1 MGKKFN
7 LADYLPEADKVSD
20 SDHAEITRIFIEDLR
35 DNPRNFYQVGSL
47 EEDLADSIQING
59 LLDPLVVYKID
70 RKPSPEWRVISGH
83 RRLRAIRTLHDRSE
97 AGRKQ
102 WSTVPCRVIPRPAD
116 EAREDLM
123 LIQAN
128 STGRVLTPGEM
139 AQQARRLRE
148 ALTKLREQGAD
159 LPGRMRDA
167 VAEAMQI
174 SGSKL
179 ERITTIDKSLAVPG
193 FRAAWNAKELPEAAA
208 YEIARM
214 SREDQYRLLD
224 RAIDAGLDYGSLD
237 IKSVNKLKR
246 QIEAGESTSQD
257 LAVAAEKLGI
267 KCPEGDYSPLM
278 AYLVAEAVPSGV
290 KIMVRDAE
298 NKAEGIAVLHDFGL
312 THSSTGG
319 MDVCHAADPGGL
331 TITRPIRRR
340 LKWTEVWELIALD
353 TMQRASA
360 WLPEKEKAAAKTQRE
375 DAGGAS
381 PAPTGEPET
390 PRAAEGA
397 GPYGWRNCLKD
408 PPEEG
413 ALVFVSSR
421 AVYWAD
427 VCSYRGGIFL
437 DGYGDPRTIDD
448 CDYWAPAPAWTGGEG

>member
-1 MGKKFN
+1 MAKKFN
-7 LADYLPEADKVSD
+7 LADYLPEADKVPD

-35 DNPRNFYQVGSL
+35 DNPRNFYQVASL
-47 EEDLADSIQING
+47 EEDLADSIQLNG

-214 SREDQYRLLD
+214 SKDDQYRLLD
-224 RAIDAGLDYGSLD
+224 RAIDAGLDYESLD

-257 LAVAAEKLGI
+257 LAVAAEKLGLQGFSSDH
-267 KCPEGDYSPLM
+267 PEPLLRM
-278 AYLVAEAVPSGV
+278 ILAETSITLP
-290 KIMVRDAE
+290 
-298 NKAEGIAVLHDFGL
+298 GL
-312 THSSTGG
+312 TVIGGREDGIEALKKAHLGSGGSHLGRKFVASWDCSSKG
-319 MDVCHAADPGGL
+319 VRL
-331 TITRPIRRR
+331 TQPIRRTIP
-340 LKWTEVWELIALD
+340 WAQVWDLLVLD
-353 TMQRASA
+353 
-360 WLPEKEKAAAKTQRE
+360 LAAARQPEPTK
-375 DAGGAS
+375 
-381 PAPTGEPET
+381 PAE
-390 PRAAEGA
+390 PRAADS
-397 GPYGWRNCLKD
+397 GPYRWRSCLKD

-413 ALVFVSSR
+413 SLVFVSSR

-427 VCSYRGGIFL
+427 VCAYRAGIFL
-437 DGYGDPRTIDD
+437 DGSGDPRTIDD

>member
-1 MGKKFN
+1 MAKKFN
-7 LADYLPEADKVSD
+7 LADYLPEADKVSE

-47 EEDLADSIQING
+47 EEDLADSIQLNG

-224 RAIDAGLDYGSLD
+224 RAIDAGLDYESLD

-257 LAVAAEKLGI
+257 LAVAAEKLGLTGFS
-267 KCPEGDYSPLM
+267 PEHPEPLLRM
-278 AYLVAEAVPSGV
+278 ILAETSITLP
-290 KIMVRDAE
+290 
-298 NKAEGIAVLHDFGL
+298 GL
-312 THSSTGG
+312 TVIGG
-319 MDVCHAADPGGL
+319 REDGIEALKKAYMASGGSHPGRKFTASWDCSAKGVRL
-331 TITRPIRRR
+331 TQPIRRTIP
-340 LKWTEVWELIALD
+340 WAQVWDLLVLD
-353 TMQRASA
+353 
-360 WLPEKEKAAAKTQRE
+360 LAAARQPEPPK
-375 DAGGAS
+375 
-381 PAPTGEPET
+381 PAE
-390 PRAAEGA
+390 PRAADSS
-397 GPYGWRNCLKD
+397 PYRWRSCVKD
-408 PPEEG
+408 SPAWPTP
-413 ALVFVSSR
+413 VIISR
-421 AVYWAD
+421 PSLSWVD
-427 VCSYRGGIFL
+427 MCTYRDGVFL
-437 DGYGDPRTIDD
+437 DEYGDPREIGDR
-448 CDYWAPAPAWTGGEG
+448 DYWAPAPAWTDGEG